1 MDETQRAAAK
11 DRNDADIAKIHELLA
26 VASRYLAE
34 ASAPLAAGAVPA
46 VGFKLNVPPVSLF
59 AGAPDAV
66 LPVDVPHGKDD
77 PPPFSKTGIHAAKV
91 LSTGAAQVAYATP
104 VVAAAAPLIAD
115 KAGTLRDAQA

>member
-1 MDETQRAAAK
+1 MEETQRVGK
-11 DRNDADIAKIHELLA
+11 DRNDAEIAKIHELLA
-26 VASRYLAE
+26 IATRYLAE

-46 VGFKLNVPPVSLF
+46 AGFKLNVPPVSLF

-66 LPVDVPHGKDD
+66 QPVDVPRDAD
-77 PPPFSKTGIHAAKV
+77 SPQPFTKAGVHAAML

-115 KAGTLRDAQA
+115 KAGVLRDTSS